1 MIIILKL
8 NIKSDIK
15 SLHKKIIDISLISE
29 DSNDITF
36 FNIDDEE
43 IHETLKTLKKTY
55 VTSNSKDETIL
66 NLKHKTKKQIKDT
79 RTLKLE
85 SYKKFNEAL
94 NMIDRDFITSA
105 TEIIDEAL
113 ELNPKDVD
121 ILNLKGLLKFLKC
134 NFDESFESFYKSTCY
149 DNNEL
154 AQKYVKILTSEEF
167 GIFLSRYNHAIR
179 FINNDLNQESIQ
191 ILENIVN
198 EEPEL
203 IEPYLVLHLIYEKL
217 GNNEKSNEYLDALR
231 KVDKDNSLFEKGAS
245 IQPVKESEETV
256 SPKKAKS
263 HKPLYALIAILVILA
278 GALYLNNKKQ
288 LDKLSNQI
296 TKKNE
301 QIDKTNK
308 KLDKTNKNLDKTKNE
323 LNKAKEEKK
332 IEESKDKTEIIV
344 GDEEDLFNKA
354 MDLKQEDEYKEAIKY
369 LKLVV
374 SNGKTKKYVS
384 EAIYQLALLNE
395 NEKNNEEAIKY
406 YKKYIN
412 TYKPSDNYYDD
423 SYYNLGM
430 LYYKEGDLEEAQQAF
445 YSLRAEDPDS
455 MYNNSQVEDILKER

>member
-1 MIIILKL
+1 MIIILRL
-8 NIKSDIK
+8 NIKNDIK
-15 SLHKKIIDISLISE
+15 NLHKKILDISLINE

-43 IHETLKTLKKTY
+43 IHKTLKALKKTY
-55 VTSNSKDETIL
+55 ITSNSKDETIL
-66 NLKHKTKKQIKDT
+66 NLKHKNKRQVKDT

-85 SYKKFNEAL
+85 SYKKYNEAL
-94 NMIDRDFITSA
+94 NMIERNFMTSA
-105 TEIIDEAL
+105 TEIIEEAL

-154 AQKYVKILTSEEF
+154 ARKYVKLLTSDEF

-179 FINNDLNQESIQ
+179 FIDNDLNQESIQ

-203 IEPYLVLHLIYEKL
+203 IEPYLLLHLIYEKL
-217 GNNEKSNEYLDALR
+217 GDHIKANQYLDSLR
-231 KVDKDNSLFEKGAS
+231 SVDKDNSLFEKELS
-245 IQPVKESEETV
+245 NTISKPIESKEEVKKS
-256 SPKKAKS
+256 KS
-263 HKPLYALIAILVILA
+263 HKPLYAIVVVLIILIGIL
-278 GALYLNNKKQ
+278 YMSNKKK
-288 LDKLSNQI
+288 LDTLSNEI
-296 TKKNE
+296 TQKDE
-301 QIDKTNK
+301 Q
-308 KLDKTNKNLDKTKNE
+308 LDKTNKNLDKTKDE
-323 LNKAKEEKK
+323 LNETKTENNDKKEENKS
-332 IEESKDKTEIIV
+332 EVIV

-354 MDLKQEDEYKEAIKY
+354 MDFKEEGNTNEAIKY
-369 LKLVV
+369 LELVV
-374 SNGKTKKYVS
+374 ANGKTKKYVS
-384 EAIYQLALLNE
+384 ESIYQLALLNE
-395 NEKNNEEAIKY
+395 KEKHNEEAIKY

-412 TYKPSDNYYDD
+412 TYNTSDNYYDD

-430 LYYKEGDLEEAQQAF
+430 LYYKEGNLEKAQQAF

-455 MYNNSQVEDILKER
+455 MYNNSKVESILKER